1 MNDPGFEIVRVAG
14 ERALAEQDR
23 LRNLFPQTG
32 LYPVMLGQEAQIE
45 ELLYDLTP
53 ENKNQITLDKS
64 YQIEMPLWFRQREA
78 EEEANIVKPNFD

>member
-1 MNDPGFEIVRVAG
+1 MAG
-14 ERALAEQDR
+14 EVALVEMER

-32 LYPVMLGQEAQIE
+32 LYPVLLGQEARIE
-45 ELLYDLTP
+45 KVLVDLTS
-53 ENKNQITLDKS
+53 ENNPQLILDKS